1 MLHYPLLLC
10 NTLDDFGSV
19 LAIHMNGKE
28 FIISNLMSNQ
38 ICDHP
43 FSRKLIYCEL
53 VKPMYERKAYNHLR
67 VSTVKL
73 SEYIAL

>member
-1 MLHYPLLLC
+1 
-10 NTLDDFGSV
+10 
-19 LAIHMNGKE
+19 MNGKE